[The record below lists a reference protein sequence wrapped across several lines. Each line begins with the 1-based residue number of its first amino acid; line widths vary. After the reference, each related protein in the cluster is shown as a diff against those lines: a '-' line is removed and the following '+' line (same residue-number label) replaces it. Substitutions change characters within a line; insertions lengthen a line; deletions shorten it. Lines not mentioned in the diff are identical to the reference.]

1 MFLLWGC
8 NTIDLSDVGYGES
21 DRLKASDVKE
31 VLYNASEGCW
41 MTECEGR
48 EFFFQFS
55 KDGTPIH
62 KPIVEPWKCPYHNG
76 RMCMEVIRRMNDAS

>member
-1 MFLLWGC
+1 MNKLSYIYGVLCMFLLWGC

-41 MTECEGR
+41 MTE
-48 EFFFQFS
+48 
-55 KDGTPIH
+55 
-62 KPIVEPWKCPYHNG
+62 
-76 RMCMEVIRRMNDAS
+76 